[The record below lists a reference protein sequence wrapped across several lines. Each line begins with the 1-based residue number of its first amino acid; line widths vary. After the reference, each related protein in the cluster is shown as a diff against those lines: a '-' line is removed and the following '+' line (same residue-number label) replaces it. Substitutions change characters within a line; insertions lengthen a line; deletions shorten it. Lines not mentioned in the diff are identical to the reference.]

1 VLVSFSLGAL
11 SIFLVIEPMAIMSR
25 CKKLPCAK
33 SANNGFDPFKRQE
46 FDRYNAEAFYVAIKF
61 GKSNR

>member
-1 VLVSFSLGAL
+1 
-11 SIFLVIEPMAIMSR
+11 MSR